1 MSEYQARSI
10 HLHEQIK
17 QLILDTN
24 AGEKLP
30 SEPKL
35 AKTLGV
41 SRATLREAMR
51 TFETEGLIRRQQ
63 GVGTFVVHPT
73 HVIDTGL
80 EVLES
85 IETMAGRLG
94 LQVSMGELQ
103 IDRRKATDFEAKQLH
118 IRLDEEV
125 VVFERVMAVDMRPVA
140 YLVDILPSA
149 VLNEED
155 LSGNFNGS
163 VLDLLLQRGV
173 PPLANSRC
181 DIQAVAANA
190 QVARALGIQRG
201 DVLLKFEAIL
211 LTTWGKVVDYSLS
224 YFLPGTFRFHVVRR
238 IAQFQVS
245 GGAIEA

>member
-118 IRLDEEV
+118 IQPEEEV

-181 DIQAVAANA
+181 DIQAVAANT

>member
-1 MSEYQARSI
+1 
-10 HLHEQIK
+10 
-17 QLILDTN
+17 
-24 AGEKLP
+24 
-30 SEPKL
+30 
-35 AKTLGV
+35 
-41 SRATLREAMR
+41 
-51 TFETEGLIRRQQ
+51 
-63 GVGTFVVHPT
+63 
-73 HVIDTGL
+73 
-80 EVLES
+80 
-85 IETMAGRLG
+85 
-94 LQVSMGELQ
+94 
-103 IDRRKATDFEAKQLH
+103 
-118 IRLDEEV
+118 
-125 VVFERVMAVDMRPVA
+125 MAVDMRPVA

>member
-118 IRLDEEV
+118 IRLDEDV